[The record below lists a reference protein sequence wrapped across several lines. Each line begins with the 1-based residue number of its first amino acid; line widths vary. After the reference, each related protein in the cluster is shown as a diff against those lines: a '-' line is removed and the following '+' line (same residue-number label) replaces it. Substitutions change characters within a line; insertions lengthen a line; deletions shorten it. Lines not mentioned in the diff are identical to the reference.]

1 MLTLTPPPE
10 VIILPPWYAAR
21 PVNGGP
27 LSKAQPKRGDWDYES
42 KINGWRTWVHV
53 PTGTMFNRHN
63 QRLSIEGQFTIA
75 LRILREVFACFP
87 ATDGWNRCEWADAEG
102 LERRHNIGK
111 GSLILLDIPNH
122 PLPYTAR
129 NDFVRSFFPPI
140 NLDGQ
145 PCGLHEVRSL
155 RRYRDPWPLWLA
167 LQAENARLGCEFYE
181 GVVAKRCDSTY
192 PIQRHSPDAEYPLWM
207 KHRWR
212 F

>member
-1 MLTLTPPPE
+1 MLELITRPE
-10 VIILPPWYAAR
+10 IIAPPWFAAR

-27 LSKAQPKRGDWDYES
+27 LNLAQPKRGDWDYES

-63 QRLSIEGQFTIA
+63 QRLSIEGQFTSA

-87 ATDGWNRCEWADAEG
+87 ATDGWNQREWADCEG
-102 LERRHNIGK
+102 LERRHNLGK
-111 GSLILLDIPNH
+111 GSLIVLDIPNH

-129 NDFVRSFFPPI
+129 NDFLQLWFPPL
-140 NLDGQ
+140 NLDGHA
-145 PCGLHEVRSL
+145 CGPNEVRCL
-155 RRYRDPWPLWLA
+155 RRYRDPFPLWQA
-167 LQAENARLGCEFYE
+167 LRAENQRLGVEFYE
-181 GVVAKRCDSTY
+181 GVVAKRCDSVY
-192 PIQRHSPDAEYPLWM
+192 PTQRHSPDAEYTLWM